1 MAMSSANHAPLQRGA
16 GEITPMK
23 RKAVITVEYEAEDYL
38 KAVAR
43 EDEIRRVLAE
53 LNAAFDR
60 IDVRFGDRRP
70 RLTARAAAPI
80 RPWPRD

>member
-1 MAMSSANHAPLQRGA
+1 MDRANHASLQRRA
-16 GEITPMK
+16 GEIAPMK

-38 KAVAR
+38 KAIAR
-43 EDEIRRVLAE
+43 EDEIRRVLVE

-70 RLTARAAAPI
+70 RLTSRAAAPS

>member
-1 MAMSSANHAPLQRGA
+1 MDRSNNAPLHRGA
-16 GEITPMK
+16 GEIAPMK

-38 KAVAR
+38 KAMAR
-43 EDEIRRVLAE
+43 EDEIRRALGE

-70 RLTARAAAPI
+70 RLTSRAAAPS